1 MSTTPKE
8 PKEPKELKEP
18 KHRPD
23 LLRQPQRKDSLSSV
37 LTWAGL
43 QGKPLPLKASAT
55 TSTTAPQSS
64 QASQVQGTL
73 KPRRHSHSIEPKK
86 KARKSSTTS
95 RTFSFS
101 NPAGI
106 LEDSGAKTKHAKTL
120 ETAPK
125 TARSGSSEKVNK
137 TAEGRKTSEAQLTGA
152 GQETKPPRSPP
163 PMPKSI
169 LRVASPDGSRPLS
182 RHIRSYSTSSPNPNP
197 TQSPISPMASP
208 TSPGLIS
215 PISPTFPF
223 QPAFAP
229 ITAETEPGSQPTSP
243 ICRPMSPG
251 ATVRFAKATI
261 HRVDVGPGR
270 RFMPV
275 KRRSKSTLTYISP
288 LDPGTQP
295 KVTLQSPTKLRR
307 HHENQAAMGRY
318 WMRTEEEE
326 AQERHE
332 MERRAAEEAERYR
345 NEPSSPGVASPPMFL
360 PDSPPSHESQRPSWA
375 ERLAAIDKLSPLDSI
390 PPLDKPESEV
400 EDKLETEE
408 ASDSE
413 ESTADSDG
421 GASTATDKEEAETE
435 GIEADQHGEEGSG
448 LGIAVALEPEDTGE
462 NSGTERG
469 ADGTLVVES
478 EKEQQGKEGA
488 EKSEVE
494 QKAGGNGTMLT
505 PHAGEKTA
513 AGTNAETSTKTLE
526 IQTTARPPPTTAQP
540 GTETRPQ
547 LPPAAQTESSG
558 TKPATEKPAAGKKPG
573 SEASQ
578 GASLTPP
585 KAETPQA
592 QTTTTTLAT
601 KPTQPTAAPSAPV
614 SKTTTVTRHTTQ
626 AHTPTSIN
634 TNRRPAPLFER
645 PTSPL
650 TIRPSMMSMAG
661 ITFSPASPPTKANH
675 LRLAGRRSSSRKRP
689 AYGEEHKREITA

>member
-1 MSTTPKE
+1 MF
-8 PKEPKELKEP
+8 
-18 KHRPD
+18 
-23 LLRQPQRKDSLSSV
+23 
-37 LTWAGL
+37 
-43 QGKPLPLKASAT
+43 AS
-55 TSTTAPQSS
+55 
-64 QASQVQGTL
+64 
-73 KPRRHSHSIEPKK
+73 
-86 KARKSSTTS
+86 
-95 RTFSFS
+95 
-101 NPAGI
+101 
-106 LEDSGAKTKHAKTL
+106 
-120 ETAPK
+120 
-125 TARSGSSEKVNK
+125 
-137 TAEGRKTSEAQLTGA
+137 
-152 GQETKPPRSPP
+152 RSPP

-169 LRVASPDGSRPLS
+169 LRVASPDGSRPPP

-197 TQSPISPMASP
+197 TQSPIGPMVSPD
-208 TSPGLIS
+208 SPG

-229 ITAETEPGSQPTSP
+229 ITAESEPDSQPTSP

-251 ATVRFAKATI
+251 ATVRFAKATV

-326 AQERHE
+326 ARERQE

-345 NEPSSPGVASPPMFL
+345 NEPSSPGATSPSMSL
-360 PDSPPSHESQRPSWA
+360 PGSPPSHESQRPSWA

-390 PPLDKPESEV
+390 PPLDKPEPEV

-421 GASTATDKEEAETE
+421 GASTATDKEEPEAE
-435 GIEADQHGEEGSG
+435 GMEADRHGDEAEG
-448 LGIAVALEPEDTGE
+448 LGLAVALEPEDGE
-462 NSGTERG
+462 KSGTGRTTDENPG
-469 ADGTLVVES
+469 VEEAKAAVES
-478 EKEQQGKEGA
+478 EKGRQE
-488 EKSEVE
+488 E
-494 QKAGGNGTMLT
+494 QKAGRSGAPLT

-513 AGTNAETSTKTLE
+513 AGTNTETSTETSE
-526 IQTTARPPPTTAQP
+526 TQPTAPTAQP
-540 GTETRPQ
+540 GTETRTE
-547 LPPAAQTESSG
+547 LPPATQTEPSG
-558 TKPATEKPAAGKKPG
+558 TKPAAEKPAAEKNPG
-573 SEASQ
+573 SEATQ

-592 QTTTTTLAT
+592 QAITTTPAT
-601 KPTQPTAAPSAPV
+601 KPTQPAAAAAAARSASAAKVAAAPA
-614 SKTTTVTRHTTQ
+614 TVTRTTTQ
-626 AHTPTSIN
+626 AHTPTAISIK
-634 TNRRPAPLFER
+634 RHSAPLFER
-645 PTSPL
+645 PTSPMA
-650 TIRPSMMSMAG
+650 IRPHSMMSMASMTLG
-661 ITFSPASPPTKANH
+661 PASPPTKANQ
-675 LRLAGRRSSSRKRP
+675 LRLANRRSSSRRRP